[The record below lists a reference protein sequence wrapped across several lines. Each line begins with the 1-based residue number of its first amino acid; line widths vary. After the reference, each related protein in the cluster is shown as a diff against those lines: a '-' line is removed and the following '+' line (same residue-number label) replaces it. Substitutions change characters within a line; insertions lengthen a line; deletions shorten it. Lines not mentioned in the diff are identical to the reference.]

1 MPIVLIGGAAL
12 ADILATALFIVLGVA
27 LAFFVVPP
35 IVEALRRIPLVGGGV
50 AQIADTLFK
59 VYITESKLWAAK
71 NIDPVVNVLQSMAT
85 NPLAY
90 ISVTLDYMGANLS
103 AMVATAQ
110 AAGGAAGAVG
120 TRLIQLALRVTGLET
135 ATNGLTQFVNGLF
148 NRVTNLITVT
158 LPAAISTAI
167 AGLSAAFQAALH
179 IEHAFTVSGLGVA
192 TQLAQGLFAEAQ
204 LAAKAGD
211 LVMAELLG
219 HTAAQLAAQ
228 IVAVQAG
235 LKTYTDVEVG
245 QLDDAL
251 ANLRNVVIPAAIA
264 GVEVAVTEIAT
275 TLTQLERD
283 CINPTCSALTPSLGI
298 LNLLNAGAEL
308 LFIVTLVGTIT
319 RDPQGAARN
328 LSGGVNDLMN
338 IVRPVVGAMGI
349 NV

>member
-1 MPIVLIGGAAL
+1 V
-12 ADILATALFIVLGVA
+12 
-27 LAFFVVPP
+27 
-35 IVEALRRIPLVGGGV
+35 
-50 AQIADTLFK
+50 
-59 VYITESKLWAAK
+59 
-71 NIDPVVNVLQSMAT
+71 
-85 NPLAY
+85 
-90 ISVTLDYMGANLS
+90 
-103 AMVATAQ
+103 
-110 AAGGAAGAVG
+110 
-120 TRLIQLALRVTGLET
+120 QLALRVTGLET
-135 ATNGLTQFVNGLF
+135 AQNGLTQFVNGLF

-158 LPAAISTAI
+158 IPSAIGAAVSA
-167 AGLSAAFQAALH
+167 LSAAFTAALH

-251 ANLRNVVIPAAIA
+251 ANLRDVVIPTAIA
-264 GVEVAVTEIAT
+264 GVTVAVTEIAT

-308 LFIVTLVGTIT
+308 LFIVTLVSSIK
-319 RDPQGAARN
+319 RDPAGTARD
-328 LSGGVNDLMN
+328 LSGGIGDLMS

>member
-1 MPIVLIGGAAL
+1 VLIGGAAL
-12 ADILATALFIVLGVA
+12 ADILATLVFIIFGVV
-27 LAFFVVPP
+27 LAFFIVPP
-35 IVEALRRIPLVGGGV
+35 IVDTLRRIPLFGSGL
-50 AQIADTLFK
+50 ADAADILFK
-59 VYITESKLWAAK
+59 VQIQLAKQWAAR
-71 NIDPVVNVLQSMAT
+71 NIDPVVNVMQSVAN

-90 ISVTLDYMGANLS
+90 ISVVLDYMGANLQ
-103 AMVATAQ
+103 AMIATAQ

-120 TRLIQLALRVTGLET
+120 TRLVQLALRVTGLET
-135 ATNGLTQFVNGLF
+135 AQNGLTQFVNGLF

-158 LPAAISTAI
+158 IPSAIGAAVSA
-167 AGLSAAFQAALH
+167 LSAAFTAALH

-251 ANLRNVVIPAAIA
+251 ANLRDVVIPTAIA
-264 GVEVAVTEIAT
+264 GVTVAVTEIAT

-308 LFIVTLVGTIT
+308 LFIVTLVSSIK
-319 RDPQGAARN
+319 RDPAGTARD
-328 LSGGVNDLMN
+328 LSGGIGDLMS